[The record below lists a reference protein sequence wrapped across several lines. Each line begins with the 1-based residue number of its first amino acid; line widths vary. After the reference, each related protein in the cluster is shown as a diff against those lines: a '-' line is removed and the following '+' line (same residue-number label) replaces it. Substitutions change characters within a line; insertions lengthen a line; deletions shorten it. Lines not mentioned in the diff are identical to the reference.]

1 MPWLSFDEQVEKLT
15 GVANPPAAR
24 CVAPIMYED
33 WLHAISCTRLPT
45 G

>member
-15 GVANPPAAR
+15 GVANPCAAQ
-24 CVAPIMYED
+24 CVAPIMYE
-33 WLHAISCTRLPT
+33 